1 MTVFPYWR
9 GRSTRML
16 YPGYPLVDLICD
28 KEQSAPSDIYLAEIY
43 DDSGAELLRGLSL
56 YRLIDEMVTFSSSG
70 NQFRNGSRIKTYLH
84 GQMGTGQDKNIQKR
98 DLPPYLSQNI
108 AIKDCTLL
116 HLQYFH
122 QSRFYG
128 A

>member
-1 MTVFPYWR
+1 MTLNGFVPARNDSLLQWIQNSDDGFPYWR

-43 DDSGAELLRGLSL
+43 DDSGAELLR
-56 YRLIDEMVTFSSSG
+56 
-70 NQFRNGSRIKTYLH
+70 
-84 GQMGTGQDKNIQKR
+84 
-98 DLPPYLSQNI
+98 
-108 AIKDCTLL
+108 DCPCT
-116 HLQYFH
+116 
-122 QSRFYG
+122 